1 MIDSLSPVAFDDLP
15 SLQGRTV
22 YVSEWT
28 TVDREHLQMFAR
40 SCYLAPENVDM
51 RFSQNNA
58 LGADLVDGFLLLSM
72 LVFWNFKHFPLVG
85 KNIWGLNYGLN
96 RVRWITPVMIGDPL
110 RAECAVREIKRR
122 GEGWLGTLD
131 VSVHKQGSERPAMI
145 AEWLCLFLEGDY
157 VP

>member
-28 TVDREHLQMFAR
+28 TVDREHLQMFAQ

-58 LGADLVDGFLLLSM
+58 LGADLVDGFLRLSM
-72 LVFWNFKHFPLVG
+72 RVVWNFK
-85 KNIWGLNYGLN
+85 
-96 RVRWITPVMIGDPL
+96 RVRWITPVMLGDPL

-131 VSVHKQGSERPAMI
+131 VRVHKQGSERPAMT